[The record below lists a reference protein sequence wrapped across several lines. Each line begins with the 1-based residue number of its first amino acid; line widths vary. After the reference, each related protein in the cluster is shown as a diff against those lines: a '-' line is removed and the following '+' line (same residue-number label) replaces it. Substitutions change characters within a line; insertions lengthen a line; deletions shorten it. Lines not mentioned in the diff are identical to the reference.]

1 MIYLKYN
8 DFVSKNSSRSLN
20 VNENIQLTKKYIKD
34 KVLATIENQEEI
46 SQEELEKRIKDTIDR
61 DENFKKVREMLKK
74 TPGYVYT
81 FYRFMEDGVPQDE
94 LTTLYQRLIDNKQFL
109 NNLSLPFDKYGDL
122 DPSKHEN
129 RNGYEVLNDELEF
142 IDLNK
147 IASKFV
153 STFTPELKK
162 SYSKS
167 SSFIKEKIRNI
178 AKEFTLLGMD
188 EDTNIVDHERSKLLQ
203 RNFTQTI
210 KKYTNIEDMIV
221 GANAFIKATKDANIP
236 KFLKKIN
243 KINTQFGIINGVDVI
258 FEGGNILVVEVRS
271 YQANKELNANTS
283 HCIATSGQSY
293 WDTYVGS
300 DNIYNKQY
308 YIYNFN
314 LDTSESNS
322 VIGITIEHSGKIRGC
337 FNKPNHD
344 IQVTI
349 KDLLKK
355 WEKEYGIEEDL
366 FSMFKPMTPE
376 EVEIKKK
383 RVIANREIIKDG
395 LTIEQYKKCIDDG
408 ADPNASNGTPLNNAI
423 KNDKI
428 QEVEYLIRVG
438 ANPNLHGSIKYA
450 KDVNM
455 IKVLCKN
462 GAEIDKITYSKY
474 VSGDTEL
481 LEYLLSECD
490 MDPNF
495 DKGLIV
501 RDAVNTN
508 NVEVLRL
515 FIKYGGDITI
525 RQNFPIRTAST
536 KGNYEVIEE
545 LCKEYKRLRLS
556 KNSEEF
562 SDIKNWIMDGVDSE
576 EDGEKVIKFIES
588 RL

>member
-8 DFVSKNSSRSLN
+8 DFVSKNSSHSLN

-34 KVLATIENQEEI
+34 KVLDTIENQEEI
-46 SQEELEKRIKDTIDR
+46 SPEELEKRIKDTIDR

-81 FYRFMEDGVPQDE
+81 FYRFMEEGVPQDE

-109 NNLSLPFDKYGDL
+109 NNLSLPFDKYADV
-122 DPSKHEN
+122 DPSQYN
-129 RNGYEVLNDELEF
+129 GRGGYEVLTDDLDF

-147 IASKFV
+147 LATKFV
-153 STFTPELKK
+153 SNFTSDLKK
-162 SYSKS
+162 SYNKA
-167 SSFIKEKIRNI
+167 SSFYKEKVRNI
-178 AKEFTLLGMD
+178 AKEFTLLGID
-188 EDTNIVDHERSKLLQ
+188 DNNYVDPKKNKLLQ
-203 RNFTQTI
+203 NNFI
-210 KKYTNIEDMIV
+210 KKISRYHTIEDLV
-221 GANAFIKATKDANIP
+221 KAAESFIKSSSNSNITS
-236 KFLKKIN
+236 FLEKIDKIN
-243 KINTQFGIINGVDVI
+243 SQYGVINGAETI
-258 FEGGNILVVEVRS
+258 FEENDLAVIEVKS
-271 YQANKELNANTS
+271 FQANKELNTNTS
-283 HCIATSGQSY
+283 HCIATNQSN
-293 WDTYVGS
+293 WDSYVGS
-300 DNIYNKQY
+300 DNLYNKQY

-314 LDTSESNS
+314 LSPSDSNS
-322 VIGITIEHSGKIRGC
+322 VIGITIESTGKIRAC
-337 FNKPNHD
+337 HNKPD
-344 IQVTI
+344 DDMSGQI
-349 KDLLKK
+349 KNLLKK

-481 LEYLLSECD
+481 LEYLLKECD